1 MRSMRVDLDSPAG
14 DLHALPRFV
23 RASWQ
28 ARRLLAVMLGLA
40 GVLGLA
46 LLGGIF
52 VELFTRDTLWLPLL
66 CLVCAASL
74 TLLGAVQWAWR
85 IARWRDAALK
95 GEPLGLLP
103 VEWVQ
108 DEPQSGYDRL
118 LNRISDTGLVWVE
131 RLGVGALW
139 LMASSVTALLLV
151 RYGWNL
157 ALLPQALGESAYV
170 LAGLGLVLAF
180 GLLVL
185 ERHLSAADAVEWP
198 EASGLALQLRIT
210 LASLLLA
217 AVCLFF
223 ASAEA
228 IWPLRLAV
236 LAGLLPA
243 LAALELLVRALLS
256 VFSPQ
261 RPTLEPQIVADSL
274 VAGLL
279 HWPPRPLG
287 RLQDEMQQRF
297 GIDLRQIW
305 ALGFM
310 RRASLPVLSL
320 IAVIGWL
327 LSGVTQVPMNGRG
340 VYEQF
345 GKPVTVYGPGL
356 HVGLPWPFGQVRTV
370 ENGVI
375 HELATSAEGSSDE
388 APVSADGPAPVSANR
403 LWDASHRAE
412 KSQVIASR
420 AGDQQSFQVVNM
432 DVRFVYRI
440 GLTDQAALAATYNS
454 ADVPA
459 LIRSTASRVLVHQ
472 LAGRE
477 LDDMLGETRAQLG
490 EDIGKQVQ
498 ADLDRLDSG
507 VELLATV
514 VEAIHPPA
522 GAADAY
528 HGVQAA
534 QISAQ
539 ALISR
544 ERGNASVTSN
554 QARTDASMATDNAQ
568 AGSAET
574 LGTAKAADLRFGAEL
589 QAWHSAGQ
597 AFIDE
602 QYFSQLAKGLAN
614 AKALI
619 LDHRIARDQPPTL
632 DLRNFAAPV
641 DPAQPRP

>member
-1 MRSMRVDLDSPAG
+1 MRVDLDSPGA
-14 DLHALPRFV
+14 DLHGLPRFV
-23 RASWQ
+23 RAGWQ
-28 ARRLLAVMLGLA
+28 ARRLFAVFLGLA
-40 GVLGLA
+40 SLLGLA
-46 LLGGIF
+46 LLAGIF
-52 VELFTRDTLWLPLL
+52 IELFTRDTLWLPLL
-66 CLVCAASL
+66 CLVSAACL
-74 TLLGAVQWAWR
+74 TLLGVTQWAWR
-85 IARWRDAALK
+85 IALWREAALA
-95 GEPLGLLP
+95 GEPLGAP

-108 DEPQSGYDRL
+108 DEPQGLYDRL
-118 LNRISDTGLVWVE
+118 LNRATDHFGLWVE

-139 LMASSVTALLLV
+139 LMGSSVVALILV

-157 ALLPQALGESAYV
+157 ALAPQALGQAAYAM
-170 LAGLGLVLAF
+170 AGLALVLAF
-180 GLLVL
+180 GLLVV

-198 EASGLALQLRIT
+198 EASGLALQMRVT

-217 AVCLFF
+217 AICLFF
-223 ASAEA
+223 ADSQAT
-228 IWPLRLAV
+228 WPLRLAV
-236 LAGLLPA
+236 LAGLIPA
-243 LAALELLVRALLS
+243 LAAVELLVRAALS

-261 RPTLEPQIVADSL
+261 RPSLEPQIIADSL
-274 VAGLL
+274 FAGLL
-279 HWPPRPLG
+279 QWPPRPLS

-345 GKPVTVYGPGL
+345 GKPLTVYGPGL
-356 HVGLPWPFGQVRTV
+356 HAGLPWPFGQVRSV

-375 HELATSAEGSSDE
+375 HELATSTEGGASDDTS
-388 APVSADGPAPVSANR
+388 SADGPAPVSANR

-420 AGDQQSFQVVNM
+420 AGDKQSFQVVNM

-440 GLTDQAALAATYNS
+440 GLSDKAALAATYNS

-477 LDDMLGETRAQLG
+477 LDDMLGEARAQLG
-490 EDIGKQVQ
+490 EEIGKQVQ

-534 QISAQ
+534 QIGAQ
-539 ALISR
+539 ALIAR
-544 ERGNASVTSN
+544 ERGNASVTGN
-554 QARTDASMATDNAQ
+554 QARTDASMASDNAQ

-589 QAWHSAGQ
+589 QAWRSAGQ

-602 QYFSQLAKGLAN
+602 QYFSQLAKGMAN
-614 AKALI
+614 ARALI
-619 LDHRIARDQPPTL
+619 IDHRIARDQPPTL
-632 DLRNFAAPV
+632 DLRTFAAPV
-641 DPAQPRP
+641 DPGQPRQ

>member
-1 MRSMRVDLDSPAG
+1 MRVDLDYPAG

-23 RASWQ
+23 RAGWQ

-66 CLVCAASL
+66 CLVSAASL

-85 IARWRDAALK
+85 IARWREAALK
-95 GEPLGLLP
+95 GEPLGGLP

-108 DEPQSGYDRL
+108 DDPQSGYDRL
-118 LNRISDTGLVWVE
+118 LNRLSDTALVWVE

-139 LMASSVTALLLV
+139 LMAASGVALLLV

-157 ALLPQALGESAYV
+157 ALVPHALGQTAYV
-170 LAGLGLVLAF
+170 LAGLALVLAF

-185 ERHLSAADAVEWP
+185 ERHLSATDAVEWP

-223 ASAEA
+223 ASSEA
-228 IWPLRLAV
+228 VWPLRLAV

-256 VFSPQ
+256 VFNPQ
-261 RPTLEPQIVADSL
+261 RPALEPHIVADSL

-320 IAVIGWL
+320 IAVVGWL

-356 HVGLPWPFGQVRTV
+356 HVGLPWPFGQVRDV

-388 APVSADGPAPVSANR
+388 PAVSADGPAPVSANR

-412 KSQVIASR
+412 KSQVIASQ

-440 GLTDQAALAATYNS
+440 GLSDQAALAATYNS

-498 ADLDRLDSG
+498 ADLDRLNSG

-539 ALISR
+539 ALIAR
-544 ERGNASVTSN
+544 ERGNASVTGN
-554 QARTDASMATDNAQ
+554 QARTDASLATDNAQ

-602 QYFSQLAKGLAN
+602 QYFSQLAKGLVN

-632 DLRNFAAPV
+632 DLRTFAAPV

>member
-1 MRSMRVDLDSPAG
+1 MRVDLDSPGA
-14 DLHALPRFV
+14 DLHGLPRFV
-23 RASWQ
+23 RAGWQ
-28 ARRLLAVMLGLA
+28 ARRLFAVFLGLA
-40 GVLGLA
+40 SLLGLA
-46 LLGGIF
+46 LLAGIF
-52 VELFTRDTLWLPLL
+52 IELFTRDTLWLPLL
-66 CLVCAASL
+66 CLVSAASL
-74 TLLGAVQWAWR
+74 TLLGVTQWAWR
-85 IARWRDAALK
+85 IALWREAALA
-95 GEPLGLLP
+95 GEPLGAP

-108 DEPQSGYDRL
+108 DEPQGLYDRL
-118 LNRISDTGLVWVE
+118 LNRATDHFGLWVE

-139 LMASSVTALLLV
+139 LMGSSVLALILV

-157 ALLPQALGESAYV
+157 ALAPQALGQAAYAM
-170 LAGLGLVLAF
+170 AGLALVLAF
-180 GLLVL
+180 GLLVV

-198 EASGLALQLRIT
+198 EASGLALQMRVT

-217 AVCLFF
+217 AICLFF
-223 ASAEA
+223 ADSQAT
-228 IWPLRLAV
+228 WPLRLAV
-236 LAGLLPA
+236 LAGLIPA
-243 LAALELLVRALLS
+243 LAAVELLVRAALS

-261 RPTLEPQIVADSL
+261 RPSLEPQIIADSL
-274 VAGLL
+274 FAGLL
-279 HWPPRPLG
+279 QWPPRPLR

-345 GKPVTVYGPGL
+345 GKPVTVYAPGL
-356 HVGLPWPFGQVRTV
+356 HVGLPWPFGQVRSV

-375 HELATSAEGSSDE
+375 HELATSTEGGAGDDTST
-388 APVSADGPAPVSANR
+388 ADGPAPVTANR

-412 KSQVIASR
+412 KSQVIASS
-420 AGDQQSFQVVNM
+420 AGDKQSFQVVNM

-440 GLTDQAALAATYNS
+440 GLSDQAALAATYNS

-477 LDDMLGETRAQLG
+477 LDDMLGEARAQLG
-490 EDIGKQVQ
+490 EEIGQQVQ
-498 ADLDRLDSG
+498 ADLDGLNSG

-534 QISAQ
+534 QIGAQ

-544 ERGNASVTSN
+544 ERGNASITSN

-589 QAWHSAGQ
+589 QAWRSAGQ

-602 QYFSQLAKGLAN
+602 QYFSQLAKGMAN

-632 DLRNFAAPV
+632 DLRTFAAPV
-641 DPAQPRP
+641 DPGQPRQ

>member
-1 MRSMRVDLDSPAG
+1 MRVDLDSPAG

-23 RASWQ
+23 RAGWQ
-28 ARRLLAVMLGLA
+28 ARRLFGLFLGLA
-40 GVLGLA
+40 VLLGMA
-46 LLGGIF
+46 LLAGIF
-52 VELFTRDTLWLPLL
+52 IELFTRDSVWLSLL
-66 CLVCAASL
+66 CLISAACL
-74 TLLGAVQWAWR
+74 TLLGLTQWAWR
-85 IARWRDAALK
+85 IAQWRDAALN
-95 GEPLGLLP
+95 GEPLTLTAPL
-103 VEWVQ
+103 VE
-108 DEPQSGYDRL
+108 DEPAGAYDRL
-118 LNRISDTGLVWVE
+118 LNRLGDNAALMLE

-139 LMASSVTALLLV
+139 LVGCSVLALVLV
-151 RYGWNL
+151 RYGWNFSL
-157 ALLPQALGESAYV
+157 APQALGQSAY
-170 LAGLGLVLAF
+170 GLGGLALVLAF

-185 ERHLSAADAVEWP
+185 ERHLSATDPVEWP

-210 LASLLLA
+210 LASLLLT

-223 ASAEA
+223 SGPDAV
-228 IWPLRLAV
+228 WPLRLAV
-236 LAGLLPA
+236 LASLLPA
-243 LAALELLVRALLS
+243 FAAVELLVRGVLS

-279 HWPPRPLG
+279 HWPPRPLR

-310 RRASLPVLSL
+310 RRASLPVLAL
-320 IAVIGWL
+320 VAFIGWL
-327 LSGVTQVPMNGRG
+327 LTGVTQVPMNGRG

-345 GKPVTVYGPGL
+345 GKPLTVYEPGL
-356 HVGLPWPFGQVRTV
+356 HVGLPWPFGQVRSV

-375 HELATSAEGSSDE
+375 HELATSTEGGAGDQTST
-388 APVSADGPAPVSANR
+388 ADGPAPVSANR

-412 KSQVIASR
+412 KSQVIASA
-420 AGDQQSFQVVNM
+420 AGDKQSFQIVNM

-454 ADVPA
+454 ADVPE

-477 LDDMLGETRAQLG
+477 LDDMLGEARSQLG
-490 EDIGKQVQ
+490 DEIGKQVQ
-498 ADLDRLDSG
+498 ADLDHLNSG

-514 VEAIHPPA
+514 VESIHPPA

-534 QISAQ
+534 QIGAQ

-544 ERGNASVTSN
+544 ERGMASVTSN
-554 QARTDASMATDNAQ
+554 QAQTDATTATDSAQ

-574 LGTAKAADLRFGAEL
+574 LGTAKAADLRFSAEL

-597 AFIDE
+597 AFINE
-602 QYFSQLAKGLAN
+602 QYFSQLALGMKN

-619 LDHRIARDQPPTL
+619 LDHRIARDEPPTL
-632 DLRNFAAPV
+632 DLRTFAAPV
-641 DPAQPRP
+641 DPGQPRQ

>member
-1 MRSMRVDLDSPAG
+1 MRVDLDSPAG

-23 RASWQ
+23 RAGWQ
-28 ARRLLAVMLGLA
+28 ARRLFGLMLGL
-40 GVLGLA
+40 GTLLLLA

-52 VELFTRDTLWLPLL
+52 VELFTRDSLWLPLL
-66 CLVCAASL
+66 CLVSASCL
-74 TLLGAVQWAWR
+74 TLLGTAQWAWR
-85 IARWRDAALK
+85 IAQWRQAALV
-95 GEPLGLLP
+95 GEPLHVTA

-108 DEPQSGYDRL
+108 DEPRGAYDRL
-118 LNRISDTGLVWVE
+118 LDRVGDTIAVWLE

-139 LMASSVTALLLV
+139 LMCSAVVALLLV
-151 RYGWNL
+151 DYGWNL
-157 ALLPQALGESAYV
+157 ALVPQAQGQLAYAV
-170 LAGLGLVLAF
+170 AGLLLVITFA
-180 GLLVL
+180 LLVL
-185 ERHLSAADAVEWP
+185 ERQLSATDRVEWP

-210 LASLLLA
+210 LACLLVA

-223 ASAEA
+223 ANGEA
-228 IWPLRLAV
+228 VWPLRLAV

-243 LAALELLVRALLS
+243 LAAAELLLRALLS

-261 RPTLEPQIVADSL
+261 RATLEPQIVADSL

-279 HWPPRPLG
+279 HWPPRPLR

-345 GKPVTVYGPGL
+345 GKPLTVYEPGL
-356 HVGLPWPFGQVRTV
+356 HVGLPWPFGQVRAV

-375 HELATSAEGSSDE
+375 HELATSTEGGAGDE
-388 APVSADGPAPVSANR
+388 TSTADGPAPVSANR

-412 KSQVIASR
+412 KSQVIASS
-420 AGDQQSFQVVNM
+420 AGDKQSFQVVNM

-477 LDDMLGETRAQLG
+477 LDDMLGEARAQLG
-490 EDIGKQVQ
+490 AEIGKQVQ

-534 QISAQ
+534 QIGAQ

-574 LGTAKAADLRFGAEL
+574 LGVAKAADLRFGAEL

-602 QYFSQLAKGLAN
+602 QYFSQLAQGMAN

-619 LDHRIARDQPPTL
+619 LDHRIARDEPPTL
-632 DLRNFAAPV
+632 DLRTFAAPV
-641 DPAQPRP
+641 DPGQPRQ